1 MTRHELERVILRLM
15 ADGRAVTITEIRDVT
30 GCHRDTIGGIVNGSR
45 FERAGQRQA
54 VAHRGGSPSI
64 LYRLRRPAT
73 LNPLDRPTNP
83 IVDAALDDN
92 RVLADAVRVL
102 VRRGHRDTANQVA
115 HIWRIEDGR
124 LKRIFEG
131 RGIEEEE

>member
-1 MTRHELERVILRLM
+1 MTRHELERVILRMM
-15 ADGRAVTITEIRDVT
+15 ADGRSVTISEIRDAT
-30 GCHRDTIGGIVNGSR
+30 GCHRDTIGSIVNGAR

-64 LYRLRRPAT
+64 LYRLRRAAT
-73 LNPLDRPTNP
+73 PSPLDRPTNP

-102 VRRGHRDTANQVA
+102 ARRGHRATANQVA
-115 HIWRIEDGR
+115 AIWQLEDSR

-131 RGIEEEE
+131 RMIEDE